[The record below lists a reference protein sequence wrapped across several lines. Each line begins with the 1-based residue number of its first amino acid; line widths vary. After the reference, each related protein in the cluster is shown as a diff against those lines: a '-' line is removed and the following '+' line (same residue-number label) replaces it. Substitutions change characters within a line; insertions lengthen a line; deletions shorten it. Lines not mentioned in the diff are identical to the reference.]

1 MSFQY
6 DGYWTDI
13 GTIGSFFEAN
23 LKLTENNPEFNLF
36 NSSNSILTR
45 PRVLPPTQFSGTTI
59 NNVLLAEGG
68 KIKAKSIE
76 SSVIGIRSIIG
87 EGTVIKTAT
96 SWVVANTKLKRAF
109 KKHRKQ
115 NSIKRNWKQLHS

>member
-13 GTIGSFFEAN
+13 GTIGSFMTN
-23 LKLTENNPEFNLF
+23 KIDENNPEFNLF
-36 NSSNSILTR
+36 NSTNSILTE
-45 PRVLPPTQFSGTTI
+45 PVSTSAQFSGTTI

-76 SSVIGIRSIIG
+76 SSVIGIDDAWR
-87 EGTVIKTAT
+87 
-96 SWVVANTKLKRAF
+96 
-109 KKHRKQ
+109 
-115 NSIKRNWKQLHS
+115 RNRN